1 MIRKSFVTA
10 VTLGFFAFA
19 TAFAVI
25 CSAPPAI
32 AAHEGNWLMVAVTKN
47 GHCGQINIGLGI
59 KSGRIYST
67 GGAFVRHPIQ
77 VDGRVSA
84 SGQAK
89 INAVAGPRIAHGTGR
104 FTSFRGSGTWTG
116 NGPSG
121 VCSGVWSA
129 FAVKSVPS
137 FGRKRR

>member
-1 MIRKSFVTA
+1 MIANRISA
-10 VTLGFFAFA
+10 LALS

-67 GGAFVRHPIQ
+67 GGSFARYPIQ
-77 VDGRVSA
+77 VDGSVSA
-84 SGQAK
+84 SGQAR

-104 FTSFRGSGTWTG
+104 FNTYRGSGTWTG
-116 NGPSG
+116 SGPSG
-121 VCSGVWSA
+121 VCSGVWTA
-129 FAVKSVPS
+129 MAVKSVPS
-137 FGRKRR
+137 SGR